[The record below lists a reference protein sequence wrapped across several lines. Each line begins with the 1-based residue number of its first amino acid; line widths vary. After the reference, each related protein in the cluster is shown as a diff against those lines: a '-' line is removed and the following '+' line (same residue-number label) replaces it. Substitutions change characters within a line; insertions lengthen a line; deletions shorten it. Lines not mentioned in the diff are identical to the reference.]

1 MNLPLEQEVYPEG
14 ALLEALGLQKEVL
27 DQLRRDKGF
36 PFVRINM
43 RKRLYLASEVLNWLQ
58 ENQMTLNGSGQ
69 FKYIS

>member
-1 MNLPLEQEVYPEG
+1 MNLPLEQEVYPEC

-58 ENQMTLNGSGQ
+58 QNQMS
-69 FKYIS
+69 I